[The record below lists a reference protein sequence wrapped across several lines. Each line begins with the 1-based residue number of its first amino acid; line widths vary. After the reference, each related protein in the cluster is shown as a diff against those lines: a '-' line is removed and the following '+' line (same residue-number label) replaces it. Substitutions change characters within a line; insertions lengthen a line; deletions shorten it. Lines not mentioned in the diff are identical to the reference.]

1 MRKHNRRSNRNMRQG
16 ERASLRRKR
25 LFLQQDPGPASE
37 RAQAKA
43 LAREKALD
51 QIALDKLNGL
61 ENGQACR
68 DAYRAAMKKAAA
80 AWANRREG
88 RAALRKR
95 KRAMRAADSYRA
107 ARENEGRGAR
117 AKWLKAK
124 RLEAGLARPQMDDML
139 RKDAE
144 HGAKFHWV
152 NNPSPTP
159 RTGKDHNKAQEMA
172 RRARARR
179 AA

>member
-1 MRKHNRRSNRNMRQG
+1 MRKHSHRGTRNLPSS
-16 ERASLRRKR
+16 ERAQLRKDRMR
-25 LFLQQDPGPASE
+25 LHHATQPKSE
-37 RAQAKA
+37 RAQAKE

-95 KRAMRAADSYRA
+95 KRDMRAADSYRA

-117 AKWLKAK
+117 SKWLKAK
-124 RLEAGLARPQMDDML
+124 RLEAGLTRPQMDDEL
-139 RKDAE
+139 RKGAE

-152 NNPSPTP
+152 NNPAPTP
-159 RTGKDHNKAQEMA
+159 RTGKDHNKAREMA
-172 RRARARR
+172 RRARR